1 MELESLDGAVALI
14 TGAGSGIGA
23 AAARALAAEGARV
36 VLAGRRPERLQALE
50 AELGVDRALA
60 VPADVSRA
68 ADVVRLV
75 ARAQARFGAL
85 DILLANAGQFQQG
98 RIADVDVEA
107 LVSMVDTNLSGVI
120 RCIKGVLPAMTA
132 RQRGDI
138 LVTASI
144 SGHQDIENEA
154 VYSAT
159 KHAVITLVNVLRKEV
174 AADGIR
180 VGTIS
185 PGIVL
190 NEIWGLN
197 DPTEIAAGARE
208 GRGLLSEDIANL
220 MVRMLRT
227 PRRITLRDIVALPQ
241 AQII

>member
-190 NEIWGLN
+190 NEIWGLK
-197 DPTEIAAGARE
+197 DPMEIAAGARE
-208 GRGLLSEDIANL
+208 GRGLLSEDIADL